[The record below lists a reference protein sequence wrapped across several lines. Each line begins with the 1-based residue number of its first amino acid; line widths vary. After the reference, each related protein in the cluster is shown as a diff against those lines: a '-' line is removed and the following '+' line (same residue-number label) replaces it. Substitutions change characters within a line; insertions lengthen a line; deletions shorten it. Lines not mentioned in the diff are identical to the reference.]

1 MGRELIRLVDIQK
14 IYVMDRIEVPAL
26 RGITLSIAKGEFVSM
41 MGPSSSGKS
50 TLMNLIGCLDRPTRG
65 KVFID
70 GKDVSKLND
79 NSLAEI
85 RREKI
90 GFVFQQFNLIPRL
103 TALENVTLPMWF
115 AGTEKNR
122 RVKRATTLL
131 ERVGLQERIRH
142 KPTELSGG
150 ERQRVSIA
158 RALANDPELILADE
172 PTGNLDSKTGNEILE
187 LLESLNNDGK
197 TIIMVTHDPD
207 YGRRAQRMIKLKDG
221 LIEG

>member
-14 IYVMDRIEVPAL
+14 IYVMDRVEVPAL